1 MPPRLYLY
9 GTSIG
14 YKPSGIDEARV
25 PVDSCDG
32 LKQDGKDERYFGAIV
47 WELRRMKEERETKE
61 MEIKEGYNAMPD
73 MSILT
78 QSAQGAQHAA
88 DEARHAAKE
97 AQRAANE
104 AQRVA
109 EAKHR
114 ALQEA
119 FARKRQIAADE
130 LYREKLIR
138 DSSLL
143 RSKLG
148 ID

>member
-9 GTSIG
+9 GTGIG
-14 YKPSGIDEARV
+14 YKPSGIEEARV

-32 LKQDGKDERYFGAIV
+32 LKQDGKDELDLGAIV
-47 WELRRMKEERETKE
+47 WELRRMKEEREE

-78 QSAQGAQHAA
+78 QSTQHAA
-88 DEARHAAKE
+88 DEARRAAKE

-114 ALQEA
+114 TLEEA
-119 FARKRQIAADE
+119 FARKRQVAADE

>member
-1 MPPRLYLY
+1 M
-9 GTSIG
+9 
-14 YKPSGIDEARV
+14 
-25 PVDSCDG
+25 PVDSYDG
-32 LKQDGKDERYFGAIV
+32 LKQDGKDELDFGAIV

-61 MEIKEGYNAMPD
+61 MEIIEGYNAMPD

-78 QSAQGAQHAA
+78 QSTQHAA
-88 DEARHAAKE
+88 DEARRAAKE

-114 ALQEA
+114 TLEDA

-130 LYREKLIR
+130 LYRGKLIR

-143 RSKLG
+143 RSRLG

>member
-9 GTSIG
+9 GTGIG
-14 YKPSGIDEARV
+14 HKPSGIEEARV
-25 PVDSCDG
+25 PVDLYDG
-32 LKQDGKDERYFGAIV
+32 LKQDCKDEFDLGAIV

-61 MEIKEGYNAMPD
+61 MEIIEGYNAMPD

-78 QSAQGAQHAA
+78 QSTQHAA
-88 DEARHAAKE
+88 DEARRAAKE

-114 ALQEA
+114 TLEEA
-119 FARKRQIAADE
+119 FARKRQVAADE

>member
-1 MPPRLYLY
+1 M
-9 GTSIG
+9 
-14 YKPSGIDEARV
+14 
-25 PVDSCDG
+25 PVDSYDG
-32 LKQDGKDERYFGAIV
+32 LKQDGKDELDFGAIV

-73 MSILT
+73 MSVLT
-78 QSAQGAQHAA
+78 QSAQGARHAA
-88 DEARHAAKE
+88 DEARRAAEE

-114 ALQEA
+114 TLEEA

-130 LYREKLIR
+130 LYRGKLIR

-143 RSKLG
+143 RSRLG

>member
-1 MPPRLYLY
+1 M
-9 GTSIG
+9 
-14 YKPSGIDEARV
+14 

-32 LKQDGKDERYFGAIV
+32 PKQDGKDELDFGAIV

-61 MEIKEGYNAMPD
+61 MEIIEGYNAMPD

-78 QSAQGAQHAA
+78 QSTQHAA
-88 DEARHAAKE
+88 DEARRAAKE

-114 ALQEA
+114 TLEEA
-119 FARKRQIAADE
+119 FARKRQVAADE

>member
-1 MPPRLYLY
+1 M
-9 GTSIG
+9 
-14 YKPSGIDEARV
+14 
-25 PVDSCDG
+25 PVDSYDG
-32 LKQDGKDERYFGAIV
+32 LKQDGKDELDFGAIV

-73 MSILT
+73 MSVLT
-78 QSAQGAQHAA
+78 QSAQGARHAA
-88 DEARHAAKE
+88 DEARRAAKE

-114 ALQEA
+114 TLEEA
-119 FARKRQIAADE
+119 FARKRQVAADE